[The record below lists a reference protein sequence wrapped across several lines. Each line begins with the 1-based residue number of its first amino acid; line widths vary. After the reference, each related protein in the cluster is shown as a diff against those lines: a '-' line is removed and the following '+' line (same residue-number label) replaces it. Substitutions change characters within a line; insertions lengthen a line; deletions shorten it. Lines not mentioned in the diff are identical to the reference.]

1 MTIDEKVLQEE
12 LAVLKQFFDKDE
24 KNVETMEKEV
34 VNQRNN
40 LNAIFGAYATKLKK
54 LLKLSK
60 EKQMI
65 KKFKSFVKEE
75 DLKDFE
81 EDVLGETLQY

>member
-1 MTIDEKVLQEE
+1 MALNDKVLQEE
-12 LAVLKQFFDKDE
+12 LAILQADFEKTK

-40 LNAIFGAYATKLKK
+40 LNAIYGAMQQTEK

-60 EKQMI
+60 
-65 KKFKSFVKEE
+65 
-75 DLKDFE
+75 
-81 EDVLGETLQY
+81 GETDGKKI